1 MAKDR
6 EVQGA
11 RGPQHHRYVEVR
23 ELDPLEGHHLRFWFG
38 MGEGGR
44 KNGGGI
50 KIEVTLHAEAALS
63 CVVVVLLLRDVSPAC
78 SSATC

>member
-44 KNGGGI
+44 ENAI
-50 KIEVTLHAEAALS
+50 EIEVTLHADAAL
-63 CVVVVLLLRDVSPAC
+63 VLVVLLLRD
-78 SSATC
+78 